1 MKRRKKMKRSWS
13 CCSSSLP
20 PSRLQ
25 RSRFCPFVR
34 VAGGWLAA
42 TAFRF
47 DPGAAACRL
56 VGCSPEIFA
65 GSLQS
70 GENPTVSLSR
80 LRAEHEKSL

>member
-1 MKRRKKMKRSWS
+1 MKRSWS
-13 CCSSSLP
+13 CCSGCSSSLS

-47 DPGAAACRL
+47 DPGAAAWRL
-56 VGCSPEIFA
+56 VGSSLEIFA
-65 GSLQS
+65 GSLQN
-70 GENPTVSLSR
+70 GENPTVSPSH
-80 LRAEHEKSL
+80 LRVEHEKSL